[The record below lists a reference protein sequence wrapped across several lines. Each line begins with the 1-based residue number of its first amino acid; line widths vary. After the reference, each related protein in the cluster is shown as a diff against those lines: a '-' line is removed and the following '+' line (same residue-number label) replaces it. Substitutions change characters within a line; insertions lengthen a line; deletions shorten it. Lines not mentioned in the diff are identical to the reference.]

1 MKNLT
6 IIIISAVL
14 ISTLSFGQNKII
26 MVNGETTNASS
37 IDGRST
43 KKGSTISLVVDGE
56 NKSIPKNNILCVI
69 PEGKKGFTFS
79 SRNNVKSKI
88 PQKDIKNNFQGTDIP
103 HLYAHKYFKSK
114 LGVEDLY
121 KLNPGINLTFNDFES
136 AYYEQQQKLRTRN
149 TINKTVSTVSSILVV
164 ALIIL

>member
-6 IIIISAVL
+6 ILIISAIL
-14 ISTLSFGQNKII
+14 SSTLSFGQNKIM

-79 SRNNVKSKI
+79 SRNNVKANI
-88 PQKDIKNNFQGTDIP
+88 PKKDIKNNYQGTDIP

-121 KLNPGINLTFNDFES
+121 KLNPGMNLSFDDFES
-136 AYYEQQQKLRTRN
+136 AYYEQEQRLRTRN
-149 TINKTVSTVSSILVV
+149 TINKTVSTVSTILLTT
-164 ALIIL
+164 LIIL